1 MPQNGIHK
9 KPIYCQKYYIN
20 SKSCAECHCFHIN
33 LCCSVLGGVRPKC
46 SYARAV
52 AQRPR
57 EVRSKNPICIKYGS
71 DTSSIV
77 SSSSCTLAAI
87 VVIPTGPPEN
97 FVITVSKTFLSKES
111 NPLWSISKSS
121 KAF

>member
-77 SSSSCTLAAI
+77 SSSSRTEAAM
-87 VVIPTGPPEN
+87 VVSPTGPPLN
-97 FVITVSKTFLSKES
+97 LLITELRICLSK
-111 NPLWSISKSS
+111 
-121 KAF
+121 